1 MDKKNIDRQISIRL
15 PEELIRLIDVCA
27 KNLGKKR
34 TDYIR
39 ETLIARVEED
49 LRNQKA

>member
-1 MDKKNIDRQISIRL
+1 MDKKDKDRQISIRL

-27 KNLGKKR
+27 KNQGEKR
-34 TDYIR
+34 TEYIR

-49 LRNQKA
+49 LKSQKG